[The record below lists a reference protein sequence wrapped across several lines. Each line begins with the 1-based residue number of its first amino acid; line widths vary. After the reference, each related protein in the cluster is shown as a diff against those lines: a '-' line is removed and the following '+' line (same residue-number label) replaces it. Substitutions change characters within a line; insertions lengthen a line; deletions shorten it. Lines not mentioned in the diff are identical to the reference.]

1 MRVILL
7 EDVAH
12 VGTIGEIVKVS
23 DGYGRNYLIP
33 QGLAVLATEQRTKAF
48 AHQQTMIEHKKAKLR
63 KEAEE
68 LVGKINGMAL
78 KFVRESAD
86 EGKIHGSV
94 TNRDIAEAIA
104 ANGVTVDA
112 RKIDLP
118 QPIRELGDVDVSVK
132 LTADVAATVK
142 VSVVAE

>member
-1 MRVILL
+1 MKVILL

-12 VGTIGEIVKVS
+12 VGSIGEIVKVS

-48 AHQQTMIEHKKAKLR
+48 AHQQAMVEHKKAKLR
-63 KEAEE
+63 KEAEAV
-68 LVGKINGMAL
+68 VGKLNGMAL

-86 EGKIHGSV
+86 EGRIHGSV
-94 TNRDIAEAIA
+94 TNRDIAEAMA
-104 ANGVTVDA
+104 AQGVTVDA

-118 QPIRELGDVDVSVK
+118 QPIRELGDIDVCVK
-132 LTADVAATVK
+132 LTADVTATIK